1 MPSQQF
7 RETVWDWTKTIL
19 SAVILS
25 LLLRTFVVEARWIP
39 SESMVP
45 TFQVGD
51 RLLVEKLTRKVGE
64 FHRGEIIVFDPPPAS
79 GLNEPLIKRIIGLPG
94 DVIRV
99 QNGIVYLNGVAQDE
113 AYTLEKAKQNFGPY
127 TVPAN
132 DLFVMGDNR
141 NNSFDSRYWGSVPQT
156 MVIGK
161 AFFKFYPLQEIGL
174 IKH

>member
-1 MPSQQF
+1 MLSPRF

-25 LLLRTFVVEARWIP
+25 LILRTFVVESRWIP

-51 RLLVEKLTRKVGE
+51 RLLVEKLTPRFSG
-64 FHRGEIIVFDPPPAS
+64 FSRSDIIVFDPPPSS
-79 GLNEPLIKRIIGLPG
+79 GLSDPLIKRIIGLPG

-99 QNGIVYLNGVAQDE
+99 QSGILYVNGVPQDE
-113 AYTLEKAKQNFGPY
+113 PYTLEEAKQNFGPY
-127 TVPAN
+127 TVPSN
-132 DLFVMGDNR
+132 NLFVMGDNR
-141 NNSFDSRYWGSVPQT
+141 NNSYDSRFWGPVPQT

-161 AFFKFYPLQEIGL
+161 AFFRFYPLQGIGL
-174 IKH
+174 IKQ